1 MFSSDSVKKFNNLP
15 TPFYYYDIDIIK
27 NNLKSLKYSLRS
39 NNKVHFSVKSNTN
52 KRILEIVKS
61 YNLGIDAVSYNEIK
75 HCLDQGFDS
84 KDIVFAGV
92 GKTDEEIKKAI
103 EKDIAYF
110 NVESFQE
117 LDVINQLSKKQSKQ
131 TEVSIRINPNIFSE
145 TNKKIQTGSKD
156 DKFGV
161 QLEDI
166 SKFSDYDKLSNI
178 NITGIHFHIGSQI
191 LNLSPFEK
199 LCKITNETISYLEGN
214 GVTIKNINVGG

>member
-117 LDVINQLSKKQSKQ
+117 LNVINQLSKKQSKQ
-131 TEVSIRINPNIFSE
+131 TEV
-145 TNKKIQTGSKD
+145 
-156 DKFGV
+156 
-161 QLEDI
+161 
-166 SKFSDYDKLSNI
+166 
-178 NITGIHFHIGSQI
+178 
-191 LNLSPFEK
+191 
-199 LCKITNETISYLEGN
+199 
-214 GVTIKNINVGG
+214 